1 MNWWNNALYF
11 MLKAHF
17 VLEMLTFL
25 SWLFSFV
32 EKLLDKAKINF
43 KIYGATTYNAH
54 IAQYFK
60 N

>member
-1 MNWWNNALYF
+1 

-25 SWLFSFV
+25 SWLFSYV
-32 EKLLDKAKINF
+32 EKLLDKAKNNF
-43 KIYGATTYNAH
+43 KIYGVTTYNAH